1 MLFFFSSFVAF
12 SVINNMFHIINII
25 KIQNNEFKFDKLVKY
40 YRVNYYL
47 DPWFSERISARLE
60 YATRSSTRRKIT
72 TRFTRW
78 HISPRRAKANRSS
91 SLPRKFHFQICNRV
105 SSSLRHPSYLLQFHS
120 TVLKPTTK
128 RYKKLQVESRQNS
141 RRPKILPS
149 KISLLQDTYIYIYTY
164 VHPCW
169 RESVPRDSYSTARF
183 PLSDGGET
191 PPHDG
196 CKKKTVRALISLL
209 VSYREGGVRFFLKLL
224 LLETKQRHGDIKAP
238 R

>member
-12 SVINNMFHIINII
+12 SVISNMFHIINII
-25 KIQNNEFKFDKLVKY
+25 KIQNDEFKFDKLVKY

-149 KISLLQDTYIYIYTY
+149 KISLLQDTYIYIYIHTY
-164 VHPCW
+164 TPVGANRCPETRTAPLDFLSRMVERRHPMMGARRKRC
-169 RESVPRDSYSTARF
+169 VPWYRCSY
-183 PLSDGGET
+183 
-191 PPHDG
+191 
-196 CKKKTVRALISLL
+196 LIA
-209 VSYREGGVRFFLKLL
+209 REGCDSSWNCSSSKRNNVTG
-224 LLETKQRHGDIKAP
+224 I
-238 R
+238 